1 MGLSRIAR
9 AYSRQSTQKFIQTG
23 ISTGTFPKVLVHN
36 GSTNDKTVVGMQT
49 QSDTLQFLDD
59 DSVDGVAD
67 EPVWRLLVIDDEPDV
82 HRATT
87 FALAGVKILG
97 RPLQFLHAYSAAEA
111 TQLLRVESEIAVV
124 LLDVVMEREDAGLA
138 LIKTIR
144 QELKLSELR
153 IILRTGQPG
162 YAPEI
167 ETIHDFDINDYK
179 TKSELTR
186 TKLYATITAALRA
199 YEQIRKLDELAFY
212 DHLCSLPNRNKFID
226 LGDERIL
233 SGAFDDD
240 VIAILD
246 VDDFSEINDA
256 LGHQQGDRLLQAVA
270 ERLKLELG
278 TQVVLARI
286 GSDTFGLMGS
296 SKVVDPVSILAM
308 FRTPFVVQD
317 DSMVVTATMGLT
329 RLLCDGIVG
338 RDALKDANIA
348 LKLAKKN
355 RRGSFVTFSAEMG
368 FDIRER
374 VRLLQALRHAVESER
389 LFVVYQPQVNLIN
402 GNVVGVEALLRWR
415 NEDGTFV
422 PPDRFIPLAEASGMI
437 VAIGDWVLRV
447 SCHELLGLQAMGL
460 PDLRMS
466 VNVSQIQFRHPEFL
480 VKLKAALVDTGIR
493 PECLELEITESVA
506 MEDPDFMLEILLAV
520 RELGISIAID
530 DFGTGYSSLSHLRQ
544 LPIDRLKI
552 DRAFVSELS
561 QEVSSGHIASMV
573 IELGRNLNLT
583 VIAEG
588 IEEAVQAEALLRLGC
603 HEGQGYLYAKPL
615 TSLQL
620 QDWLRERA
628 ATS

>member
-1 MGLSRIAR
+1 M
-9 AYSRQSTQKFIQTG
+9 
-23 ISTGTFPKVLVHN
+23 LVHN
-36 GSTNDKTVVGMQT
+36 VFINKETVLGLPT
-49 QSDTLQFLDD
+49 DSDTLQFLDD
-59 DSVDGVAD
+59 HGDGEVSK
-67 EPVWRLLVIDDEPDV
+67 ELVWRLMVIDDEPDV

-97 RPLQFLHAYSAAEA
+97 RSLQFLHAYSAAEA
-111 TQLLRVESEIAVV
+111 TEMLRAEEDIAVV

-138 LIKTIR
+138 LVKTIR
-144 QELKLSELR
+144 QDFKLAELR

-186 TKLYATITAALRA
+186 TKLYATVTAALRA

-212 DHLCSLPNRNKFID
+212 DRLSRLPNRNKFID
-226 LGDERIL
+226 LSDARL
-233 SGAFDDD
+233 ASGVHKDD

-256 LGHQQGDRLLQAVA
+256 LGHQQGDRLLQSVA
-270 ERLKLELG
+270 DRLKSELG
-278 TQVVLARI
+278 PNVVLARI
-286 GSDTFGLMGS
+286 GGDTFALMGTERDVEPKRVLS
-296 SKVVDPVSILAM
+296 L
-308 FRTPFVVQD
+308 FRQPFQVQD

-329 RLLCDGIVG
+329 KSLGEGING

-348 LKLAKKN
+348 LKRAKKS
-355 RRGSFVTFSAEMG
+355 RRGSYVMYSTVMG
-368 FDIRER
+368 SDIRER
-374 VRLLQALRHAVESER
+374 VRLLQSLRSAVESER
-389 LFVVYQPQVNLIN
+389 LFVVYQPQVNLIT
-402 GNVVGVEALLRWR
+402 GSVVGVEALIRWR
-415 NEDGTFV
+415 NEDGSFV

-437 VAIGDWVLRV
+437 IAIGDWVLRM
-447 SCHELLGLQAMGL
+447 SCHELVRFQALGL

-480 VKLKAALVDTGIR
+480 EKLTAALLDTGIN
-493 PECLELEITESVA
+493 PKCLELEITESVA
-506 MEDPDFMLEILLAV
+506 MEDPDFMLETLHMV

-552 DRAFVSELS
+552 DRAFVTELN
-561 QEVSSGHIASMV
+561 QEVSGGHIASMV
-573 IELGRNLNLT
+573 VELGRNLNLT

-588 IEEAVQAEALLRLGC
+588 IEDEGQAKTLLNLGC

-615 TSLQL
+615 LPQQFKEWYQARVASTPP
-620 QDWLRERA
+620 
-628 ATS
+628 

>member
-1 MGLSRIAR
+1 ML
-9 AYSRQSTQKFIQTG
+9 TDT
-23 ISTGTFPKVLVHN
+23 
-36 GSTNDKTVVGMQT
+36 
-49 QSDTLQFLDD
+49 DTLHFLDD
-59 DSVDGVAD
+59 EGDAGAAAGQ
-67 EPVWRLLVIDDEPDV
+67 VWRLMVIDDEPDV

-97 RPLQFLHAYSAAEA
+97 RPLQFLHAYSASEA
-111 TQLLRVESEIAVV
+111 AHLLKTERDVAVV

-138 LIKTIR
+138 LVKTIR
-144 QELKLSELR
+144 QELRLTETR

-186 TKLYATITAALRA
+186 TKLYATVTAAVRA
-199 YEQIRKLDELAFY
+199 YEQIRKLDQLAFY
-212 DHLCSLPNRNKFID
+212 DRLCALPNRNKFLDIS
-226 LGDERIL
+226 DERMAHGQL
-233 SGAFDDD
+233 VDD

-246 VDDFSEINDA
+246 IDDFSEINDA

-270 ERLKLELG
+270 DRLKVELDPG
-278 TQVVLARI
+278 TVLARI
-286 GSDTFGLMGS
+286 GGDTFGLMGS
-296 SKVVDPVSILAM
+296 RAALDPVTVLGM
-308 FRTPFVVQD
+308 FRTPFQVQD

-329 RLLCDGIVG
+329 QNLGEGIAG

-355 RRGSFVTFSAEMG
+355 RRGGFVVFSAEMG
-368 FDIRER
+368 AEIRER

-389 LFVVYQPQVNLIN
+389 LFVVYQPQINLTT
-402 GNVVGVEALLRWR
+402 GKPVGVEALIRWR
-415 NEDGTFV
+415 NEEGAYV

-437 VAIGDWVLRV
+437 VAIGDWVLRMA
-447 SCHELLGLQAMGL
+447 CHELIRLQALGL

-480 VKLKAALVDTGIR
+480 SKLRAAVEDTGINPR
-493 PECLELEITESVA
+493 CLELEITESVA
-506 MEDPDFMLEILLAV
+506 MEDPDFILDILQKVRRMEISV
-520 RELGISIAID
+520 AID

-552 DRAFVSELS
+552 DRAFVSELN
-561 QEVSSGHIASMV
+561 QAVVGGHIAAMV

-583 VIAEG
+583 IIAEG
-588 IEEAVQAEALLRLGC
+588 IESEAQAEILRQMGC
-603 HEGQGYLYAKPL
+603 HEAQGYLYGMPMV
-615 TSLQL
+615 SQQL
-620 QDWLRERA
+620 VEWIESRKQA
-628 ATS
+628 

>member
-1 MGLSRIAR
+1 MH
-9 AYSRQSTQKFIQTG
+9 TDT
-23 ISTGTFPKVLVHN
+23 
-36 GSTNDKTVVGMQT
+36 
-49 QSDTLQFLDD
+49 DTLHFLDD
-59 DSVDGVAD
+59 ESESGVTAGL
-67 EPVWRLLVIDDEPDV
+67 VWRLMVIDDEPDV

-97 RPLQFLHAYSAAEA
+97 RSLEFLHAYSAAEA
-111 TQLLRVESEIAVV
+111 AQLLKTEQDVAVV

-138 LIKTIR
+138 LVKTIR
-144 QELKLSELR
+144 QDLLLTELR

-186 TKLYATITAALRA
+186 TKLYATVTAAVRA
-199 YEQIRKLDELAFY
+199 YEQIRKLDQLAFY
-212 DHLCSLPNRNKFID
+212 DRLCSLPNRNKFID
-226 LGDERIL
+226 LSDQRL
-233 SGAFDDD
+233 ASGLYPSD

-246 VDDFSEINDA
+246 IDDFSEINDA

-270 ERLKLELG
+270 ERLKSDLG
-278 TQVVLARI
+278 NEAIVARL
-286 GSDTFGLMGS
+286 GGDTFGLMGDS
-296 SKVVDPVSILAM
+296 SVLDPLTVLDLFRAPFKVH
-308 FRTPFVVQD
+308 D
-317 DSMVVTATMGLT
+317 DSMVVTATLGLT
-329 RLLCDGIVG
+329 RFLGKEIAG

-348 LKLAKKN
+348 LKLAKKS
-355 RRGSFVTFSAEMG
+355 RRGSFVMFSSQMG
-368 FDIRER
+368 ADIRER

-389 LFVVYQPQVNLIN
+389 LFVVYQPQVNLLS
-402 GNVVGVEALLRWR
+402 GKLVGVEALIRWR

-447 SCHELLGLQAMGL
+447 SCLELIRLQAMGL

-480 VKLKAALVDTGIR
+480 KKVRSAIADTGIN
-493 PECLELEITESVA
+493 PKCLELEITESVA
-506 MEDPDFMLEILLAV
+506 MEDPDFMLETLHKV
-520 RELGISIAID
+520 RRMDISIAID

-561 QEVSSGHIASMV
+561 NAVLGGHIASMV

-588 IEEAVQAEALLRLGC
+588 IEDESQAQTLLRMGC
-603 HEGQGYLYAKPL
+603 HEGQGYLYAKPMA
-615 TSLQL
+615 SAQL
-620 QDWLRERA
+620 IEWIQAR
-628 ATS
+628 

>member
-1 MGLSRIAR
+1 MH
-9 AYSRQSTQKFIQTG
+9 TDT
-23 ISTGTFPKVLVHN
+23 
-36 GSTNDKTVVGMQT
+36 
-49 QSDTLQFLDD
+49 DTLHFLEDE
-59 DSVDGVAD
+59 SEAGVTAGL
-67 EPVWRLLVIDDEPDV
+67 VWRLMVIDDEPDV

-111 TQLLRVESEIAVV
+111 TQLLRSEPEVAVV

-138 LIKTIR
+138 LVKTIR
-144 QELKLSELR
+144 QDLQLTDLR

-186 TKLYATITAALRA
+186 TKLYATVTAAVRA
-199 YEQIRKLDELAFY
+199 YEQIRKLDQLAFY
-212 DHLCSLPNRNKFID
+212 DRLCSLPNRNKFID
-226 LGDERIL
+226 LSDARL
-233 SGAFDDD
+233 ASAQFPSD
-240 VIAILD
+240 VIGILD
-246 VDDFSEINDA
+246 IDDFSEINDA

-270 ERLKLELG
+270 DRLKLELG
-278 TQVVLARI
+278 GQVILARL
-286 GSDTFGLMGS
+286 GGDTFGLMGPIS
-296 SKVVDPVSILAM
+296 VLDPLTVLDL
-308 FRTPFVVQD
+308 FREPFSVQD
-317 DSMVVTATMGLT
+317 DSMVVTATLGLT
-329 RLLCDGIVG
+329 QYLGQGIAG

-348 LKLAKKN
+348 LKLAKKS
-355 RRGSFVTFSAEMG
+355 RRGGFVMFSAQMG
-368 FDIRER
+368 ADIRER
-374 VRLLQALRHAVESER
+374 VRLLQALRHAVETER
-389 LFVVYQPQVNLIN
+389 LFVVYQPQVNLIS
-402 GNVVGVEALLRWR
+402 GKLVGVEALIRWR

-447 SCHELLGLQAMGL
+447 SCHELVRLQALGM

-480 VKLKAALVDTGIR
+480 VKLNSAIVDTGIN
-493 PECLELEITESVA
+493 PKCLELEITESVA
-506 MEDPDFMLEILLAV
+506 MDDPDFMLETLHKI
-520 RELGISIAID
+520 RKMEISVAID

-552 DRAFVSELS
+552 DRAFVTELNNA
-561 QEVSSGHIASMV
+561 VMGGHIASMV

-588 IEEAVQAEALLRLGC
+588 IEEEAQAQTLLRMGC
-603 HEGQGYLYAKPL
+603 HEGQGYLYAKPMVA
-615 TSLQL
+615 TQL
-620 QDWLRERA
+620 VEWIHSRQT
-628 ATS
+628 AT

>member
-1 MGLSRIAR
+1 MH
-9 AYSRQSTQKFIQTG
+9 TDT
-23 ISTGTFPKVLVHN
+23 
-36 GSTNDKTVVGMQT
+36 
-49 QSDTLQFLDD
+49 DTLHFLDD
-59 DSVDGVAD
+59 ESETGAITGL
-67 EPVWRLLVIDDEPDV
+67 VWRLMVIDDEPDV

-97 RPLQFLHAYSAAEA
+97 RSLEFLHAYSASEA
-111 TQLLRVESEIAVV
+111 AQMLRTEPEVAVV

-144 QELKLSELR
+144 QDLGLTELR

-186 TKLYATITAALRA
+186 TKLYATVTAAVRA
-199 YEQIRKLDELAFY
+199 YEQIRKLDQLAFY
-212 DHLCSLPNRNKFID
+212 DRLCSLPNRNKFID
-226 LGDERIL
+226 LSDQRL
-233 SGAFDDD
+233 ASGSCQSD

-246 VDDFSEINDA
+246 IDDFSEINDA

-278 TQVVLARI
+278 SKVVVARL
-286 GSDTFGLMGS
+286 GGDTFGLMGDIS
-296 SKVVDPVSILAM
+296 LLDPLTVLDLFRSPFKVH
-308 FRTPFVVQD
+308 D

-329 RLLCDGIVG
+329 QFLGKEIAG

-348 LKLAKKN
+348 LKLAKKS
-355 RRGSFVTFSAEMG
+355 RRGSFVMFSSQMG
-368 FDIRER
+368 ADIRER

-389 LFVVYQPQVNLIN
+389 LFVVYQPQVNLVS
-402 GNVVGVEALLRWR
+402 GNLVGVEALIRWR

-447 SCHELLGLQAMGL
+447 SCMELLRLQALGL
-460 PDLRMS
+460 PNLRMS

-480 VKLKAALVDTGIR
+480 ERLRSAITDTGIN
-493 PECLELEITESVA
+493 PQCLELEITESVA
-506 MEDPDFMLEILLAV
+506 MEDPDFMLETLQKV
-520 RELGISIAID
+520 RKMDISIAID

-552 DRAFVSELS
+552 DRAFVSELGNA
-561 QEVSSGHIASMV
+561 VLGGHIASMV

-588 IEEAVQAEALLRLGC
+588 IEEESQAQTLLRMGC
-603 HEGQGYLYAKPL
+603 HEGQGYLYAKPMVPA
-615 TSLQL
+615 QL
-620 QDWLRERA
+620 VEWIQAR
-628 ATS
+628 

>member
-1 MGLSRIAR
+1 MH
-9 AYSRQSTQKFIQTG
+9 TDT
-23 ISTGTFPKVLVHN
+23 
-36 GSTNDKTVVGMQT
+36 
-49 QSDTLQFLDD
+49 DTLHFLDD
-59 DSVDGVAD
+59 ESDTAVAAGL
-67 EPVWRLLVIDDEPDV
+67 VWRLMVIDDEPDV

-87 FALAGVKILG
+87 FALAGVQILG
-97 RPLQFLHAYSAAEA
+97 RPLQFLHAYSATEA
-111 TQLLRVESEIAVV
+111 TALLASEPDVAVV

-138 LIKTIR
+138 LVKTIR
-144 QELKLSELR
+144 QDLRLTELR

-186 TKLYATITAALRA
+186 TKLYATVTAAVRA
-199 YEQIRKLDELAFY
+199 YEQIRKLDQLAFY
-212 DHLCSLPNRNKFID
+212 DRLCSLPNRNKFRD
-226 LGDERIL
+226 LSDERL
-233 SGAFDDD
+233 FSGQFSAD

-246 VDDFSEINDA
+246 IDDFSEINDA

-270 ERLKLELG
+270 ERLKVEMG
-278 TQVVLARI
+278 PSVILARL
-286 GSDTFGLMGS
+286 GGDTFGLMGDKS
-296 SKVVDPVSILAM
+296 ALNPLAVLDL
-308 FRTPFVVQD
+308 FRAPFKVQD

-329 RLLCDGIVG
+329 QELDSGIAG

-355 RRGSFVTFSAEMG
+355 RRGGFVMFSAQMG
-368 FDIRER
+368 ADIRER

-389 LFVVYQPQVNLIN
+389 LFVVYQPQVNLIS
-402 GNVVGVEALLRWR
+402 GKLVGVEALIRWR
-415 NEDGTFV
+415 NEDGSFV

-447 SCHELLGLQAMGL
+447 SCMELARLQALGL

-466 VNVSQIQFRHPEFL
+466 VNVSQVQFRHPGFL
-480 VKLKAALVDTGIR
+480 DKLRSALTDTGIN
-493 PECLELEITESVA
+493 PKCLELEITESVA
-506 MEDPDFMLEILLAV
+506 MDDPDFMLETLHKV
-520 RELGISIAID
+520 RKMDISIAID

-552 DRAFVSELS
+552 DRAFVSELNTA
-561 QEVSSGHIASMV
+561 VLGGHIASMV

-588 IEEAVQAEALLRLGC
+588 IEEEAQAQTLLKMGC
-603 HEGQGYLYAKPL
+603 HEGQGYLYAKPMVAPDL
-615 TSLQL
+615 VQWIEARRINGT
-620 QDWLRERA
+620 A
-628 ATS
+628 

>member
-1 MGLSRIAR
+1 MH
-9 AYSRQSTQKFIQTG
+9 TE
-23 ISTGTFPKVLVHN
+23 
-36 GSTNDKTVVGMQT
+36 
-49 QSDTLQFLDD
+49 SDTLHFLDD
-59 DSVDGVAD
+59 EGDPEVGR
-67 EPVWRLLVIDDEPDV
+67 ELVWRLLIIDDEPDV

-87 FALAGVKILG
+87 FALSGVKILG
-97 RPLQFLHAYSAAEA
+97 RSLQFLHAYSASE
-111 TQLLRVESEIAVV
+111 TDRILRVESDIAVV

-138 LIKTIR
+138 LIKIIR
-144 QELKLSELR
+144 EELKLTDLR

-186 TKLYATITAALRA
+186 TKLYATITAALRT

-212 DHLCSLPNRNKFID
+212 DRLCSLPNRNKFIN
-226 LGDERIL
+226 LSDERL
-233 SGAFDDD
+233 AGSECKND

-256 LGHQQGDRLLQAVA
+256 HGHQQGDRLLQAVA
-270 ERLKLELG
+270 DRLKLELDPS
-278 TQVVLARI
+278 VILARI
-286 GSDTFGLMGS
+286 GSDTFGLMGARQH
-296 SKVVDPVSILAM
+296 VDPVTILSM

-317 DSMVVTATMGLT
+317 DSMVVTATMGYTQSLGG
-329 RLLCDGIVG
+329 GIMG
-338 RDALKDANIA
+338 RDAIKDANIA

-355 RRGSFVTFSAEMG
+355 RRGSFVAFSAEMG
-368 FDIRER
+368 LDIRER
-374 VRLLQALRHAVESER
+374 VRLLQALRQAVESER
-389 LFVVYQPQVNLIN
+389 LFVVYQPQVNLIS
-402 GNVVGVEALLRWR
+402 GEVVGVEALIRWR
-415 NEDGTFV
+415 NDDGTFV

-447 SCHELLGLQAMGL
+447 SCHELVRLQAMGL
-460 PDLRMS
+460 PNLRMS

-480 VKLKAALVDTGIR
+480 DKLNAALLDTGIN
-493 PECLELEITESVA
+493 PKCLELEITESVA
-506 MEDPDFMLEILLAV
+506 MEDPAFILETLHMV

-552 DRAFVSELS
+552 DRAFVTELS
-561 QEVSSGHIASMV
+561 QEVSGGHIASMV
-573 IELGRNLNLT
+573 IELGRNLKLT

-588 IEEAVQAEALLRLGC
+588 IEEESQAQTLLRLGC

-615 TSLQL
+615 TAVQLKEWLQT
-620 QDWLRERA
+620 RA
-628 ATS
+628 EHL

>member
-1 MGLSRIAR
+1 MN
-9 AYSRQSTQKFIQTG
+9 TDT
-23 ISTGTFPKVLVHN
+23 
-36 GSTNDKTVVGMQT
+36 
-49 QSDTLQFLDD
+49 DTLDFLDD
-59 DSVDGVAD
+59 ESDAGVAK
-67 EPVWRLLVIDDEPDV
+67 ELVWRLMIVDDEPDV

-87 FALAGVKILG
+87 FALSGIRILG
-97 RPLQFLHAYSAAEA
+97 RSLQFLHAYSAREA
-111 TQLLRVESEIAVV
+111 TALLQSETDVAVV
-124 LLDVVMEREDAGLA
+124 LLDVVMEREDAGLT
-138 LIKTIR
+138 LVKTIR
-144 QELKLSELR
+144 KDLRLSELR

-186 TKLYATITAALRA
+186 TKLYATVTAALRA
-199 YEQIRKLDELAFY
+199 YEQIRKLDEMAFY
-212 DHLCSLPNRNKFID
+212 DRLCSLPNRNKFID
-226 LGDERIL
+226 LSDERL
-233 SGAFDDD
+233 SASRSLDD

-270 ERLKLELG
+270 ERLKFELG
-278 TQVVLARI
+278 PEVILARI
-286 GSDTFGLMGS
+286 GGDTFGLMGPS
-296 SKVVDPVSILAM
+296 AILDPVSVLSL
-308 FRTPFVVQD
+308 FRTPFTVHG
-317 DSMVVTATMGLT
+317 DSMVVTASMGLT
-329 RLLCDGIVG
+329 QNLGHGVQG

-355 RRGSFVTFSAEMG
+355 RRGSFVMFSTEMG
-368 FDIRER
+368 TDIRER

-389 LFVVYQPQVNLIN
+389 LFVVYQPQINLRSGKI
-402 GNVVGVEALLRWR
+402 VGVEALIRWR
-415 NEDGTFV
+415 NEDSSFV

-447 SCHELLGLQAMGL
+447 SCLEQLRLKALGLS
-460 PDLRMS
+460 DIRMS

-480 VKLKAALVDTGIR
+480 AKLSAALRDTGIN
-493 PECLELEITESVA
+493 PKHLELEITESVA
-506 MEDPDFMLEILLAV
+506 MEDPGFMLDILHRV
-520 RELGISIAID
+520 RAMGISIAID

-552 DRAFVSELS
+552 DRAFVTELNH
-561 QEVSSGHIASMV
+561 EVLGGHIASMV

-588 IEEAVQAEALLRLGC
+588 IEDAGQAQTLLAMGC

-615 TSLQL
+615 TSPQL
-620 QDWLRERA
+620 VQWIQAHND
-628 ATS
+628 TP

>member
-1 MGLSRIAR
+1 MH
-9 AYSRQSTQKFIQTG
+9 TE
-23 ISTGTFPKVLVHN
+23 
-36 GSTNDKTVVGMQT
+36 
-49 QSDTLQFLDD
+49 SDTLHFLDD
-59 DSVDGVAD
+59 EGAPEVAR
-67 EPVWRLLVIDDEPDV
+67 ESVWRLLIIDDEPDV

-87 FALAGVKILG
+87 FALSGVKILN
-97 RPLQFLHAYSAAEA
+97 RSLQFLHAYSASEAERV
-111 TQLLRVESEIAVV
+111 LRTEPDIAVV

-138 LIKTIR
+138 LIKIIR
-144 QELKLSELR
+144 EELKLTDLR

-186 TKLYATITAALRA
+186 TKLYATITAALRT

-212 DHLCSLPNRNKFID
+212 DRLCSLPNRNKFIN
-226 LGDERIL
+226 LSDERL
-233 SGAFDDD
+233 SSGECKND

-270 ERLKLELG
+270 DRLKVELDAS
-278 TQVVLARI
+278 VILARI
-286 GSDTFGLMGS
+286 GSDTFGLMGARQY
-296 SKVVDPVSILAM
+296 VDPVTILSM
-308 FRTPFVVQD
+308 FRTPFLVQD
-317 DSMVVTATMGLT
+317 DSMVVTATMGFTQSLGG
-329 RLLCDGIVG
+329 GIMG
-338 RDALKDANIA
+338 RDAIKDANIA

-355 RRGSFVTFSAEMG
+355 RRGSFVAFSAEMG
-368 FDIRER
+368 LDIRER
-374 VRLLQALRHAVESER
+374 VRLLQALRQAVESER
-389 LFVVYQPQVNLIN
+389 LFVVYQPQVNLIS
-402 GNVVGVEALLRWR
+402 GEVVGVEALIRWR
-415 NEDGTFV
+415 NDDGTFV

-447 SCHELLGLQAMGL
+447 SCHELVRLQAMGL
-460 PDLRMS
+460 PNLRMS

-480 VKLKAALVDTGIR
+480 DKLNAALLDTGIN
-493 PECLELEITESVA
+493 PKCLELEITESVA
-506 MEDPDFMLEILLAV
+506 MEDPAFILETLHMV

-552 DRAFVSELS
+552 DRAFVTELS
-561 QEVSSGHIASMV
+561 QEVSGGHIASMV
-573 IELGRNLNLT
+573 IELGRNLKLT

-588 IEEAVQAEALLRLGC
+588 IEEESQAQTLLRLGC

-615 TSLQL
+615 TPVQL
-620 QDWLRERA
+620 KEWLENRA
-628 ATS
+628 KPL